1 MTKKFLLDSAERVG
15 RTLFQV
21 YFAAWAAVGMTFEN
35 LYDVD
40 TFKGTVVGLVL
51 AVAMILGLKNVN
63 HDSSTS
69 SVVSDR
75 P

>member
-1 MTKKFLLDSAERVG
+1 MTKKFLLDSLERVG

-69 SVVSDR
+69 SLVSDR

>member
-1 MTKKFLLDSAERVG
+1 MTKKFLLDSLERLG
-15 RTLFQV
+15 RTVFQV
-21 YFAAWAAVGMTFEN
+21 YFAAWTAAGMTFEN
-35 LYDVD
+35 LYAVD
-40 TFKGTVVGLVL
+40 TFKGAAVGLVL

-69 SVVSDR
+69 SVVSDK